1 MIGADPSKVSA
12 CLVTRGDHDMTDI
25 LASLDD
31 AGIGEVIIWN
41 NALETDLGPYGKYAA
56 IEQARHTVILVQDDD
71 VLLPVESILALVA
84 AYEPGVLVAN
94 MPAEFRPHYP
104 DSAMVGFGAI
114 FDHDLPGEAF
124 ERFFGHHTGMTAD
137 SPLFLRESCR
147 AFAVLTPLKLV
158 DLPKKDLP
166 WASDPDRLWRQPE
179 HVVMRDR
186 MLDLARQ
193 VRDA

>member
-1 MIGADPSKVSA
+1 MIAPEQVSA
-12 CLVTRGDHDMTDI
+12 CLVTRGNVDMTEI
-25 LASLDD
+25 LASLEA
-31 AGIGEVIIWN
+31 AGIGETVIWN

-56 IEQARHTVILVQDDD
+56 IEQARNDVILVQDDD
-71 VLLPVESILALVA
+71 VLLPVESILALIA
-84 AYEPGVLVAN
+84 AYEPGKLVAN

-114 FDHDLPGEAF
+114 FDRDLPYRAFTRLFAHHADCWPHDL
-124 ERFFGHHTGMTAD
+124 
-137 SPLFLRESCR
+137 LFLRESCR
-147 AFAVLTPLKLV
+147 AFAVLTPLVLI
-158 DLPKKDLP
+158 DLPKTDLP

-179 HVVMRDR
+179 HVAMRDR